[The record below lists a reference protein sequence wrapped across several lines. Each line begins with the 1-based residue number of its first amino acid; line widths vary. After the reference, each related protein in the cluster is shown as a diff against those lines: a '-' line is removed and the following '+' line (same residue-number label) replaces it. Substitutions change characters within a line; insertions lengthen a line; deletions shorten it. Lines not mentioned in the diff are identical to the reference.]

1 MTVARFA
8 RLSYWYPGSAT
19 PALDCVDLAVD
30 GGIVALAGASGSG
43 KSTALRVFNGLVPHF
58 HGGTVRGRACV
69 LGMDVLS
76 HPTRRL
82 ARDVGFLFQDPE
94 LQAVYATVD
103 RDVAFGLENLGVPR
117 PAMLSRV
124 HDALE
129 RAGIGALAGR
139 AVNTLSGGE
148 RQRLA
153 LAGVLALE
161 PRLLVLD
168 EPLSQLDAGG
178 AISLMHTVDEIAAR
192 DTTVVIAE
200 HRLEH
205 VLPLADRV
213 LFIDCG
219 RIGAAAPTP
228 PRLAPLPA
236 LRSAVVTRDASRW
249 SFDHVTAG
257 VAGAAVVADVDLS
270 GGGDVVVLT
279 GANGSGKTTLLRT
292 LAGLLPPLSGTVEPP
307 QGRVAYLPQNP
318 TSLLHRASVRS
329 EIEWTLRRAPG
340 GDDGSVD
347 AALYAFGL
355 QDVADRY
362 PRDLSTGERQ
372 RAALGAVL
380 VGQPTLALLDEPT
393 RGMDAPARRALVNA
407 IHELRAAGG
416 SVVMA
421 THDHEL
427 ATAVADRIVNVRG
440 GAVHHVPAAEPVLA

>member
-1 MTVARFA
+1 MTTARFA
-8 RLSYWYPGSAT
+8 QFSYWYPGSAT
-19 PALDCVDLAVD
+19 PALDSIDIAVD
-30 GGIVALAGASGSG
+30 GGIVALTGASGGG

-58 HGGTVRGRACV
+58 HGGTVRGRASV

-178 AISLMHTVDEIAAR
+178 AISLMHTVDEIGAR
-192 DTTVVIAE
+192 GTTVVIAE

-205 VLPLADRV
+205 VLPRADRV
-213 LFIDCG
+213 LFIDRG
-219 RIGAAAPTP
+219 RIGATPPTP
-228 PRLAPLPA
+228 PPLAPLPS
-236 LRSAVVTRDASRW
+236 LGSAVVTGGAGRW
-249 SFDHVTAG
+249 SFDGVTAG
-257 VAGAAVVADVDLS
+257 VAGAAVVDDVDLS
-270 GGGDVVVLT
+270 GGGDVVVLM

-292 LAGLLPPLSGTVEPP
+292 LAGLLPPLSGTVERP

-340 GDDGSVD
+340 GDNGSVD
-347 AALYAFGL
+347 AALHAFGL

-380 VGQPTLALLDEPT
+380 VGRPALALLDEPT
-393 RGMDAPARRALVNA
+393 RGMDAPARRALVNT

-427 ATAVADRIVNVRG
+427 ATAVADRIVHVKD
-440 GAVHHVPAAEPVLA
+440 GAVHDVPAAEPVLA

>member
-1 MTVARFA
+1 M
-8 RLSYWYPGSAT
+8 
-19 PALDCVDLAVD
+19 PALDCVDIEVD
-30 GGIVALAGASGSG
+30 GGIVALTGASGSG

-58 HGGTVRGRACV
+58 YGGTVRGRASV

-76 HPTRRL
+76 HPTREL
-82 ARDVGFLFQDPE
+82 ARSVGFLFQDPE

-117 PAMLSRV
+117 DAMVERV

-168 EPLSQLDAGG
+168 EPLSQLDADG
-178 AISLMHTVDEIAAR
+178 AVSLMQTVSDVAAR

-205 VLPLADRV
+205 VLPRADRV
-213 LFIDCG
+213 LFIDRG
-219 RIGAAAPTP
+219 RIGATAPP
-228 PRLAPLPA
+228 PPHLEPFPVRRTAVA
-236 LRSAVVTRDASRW
+236 TVGAGHWSLRD
-249 SFDHVTAG
+249 VTAG
-257 VAGAAVVADVDLS
+257 IGQAVVADVNLD
-270 GGGDVVVLT
+270 GGGDVVVLM
-279 GANGSGKTTLLRT
+279 GPNGGGKTTLLRT
-292 LAGLLPPLSGTVEPP
+292 LAGLISPLSGSVERPP
-307 QGRVAYLPQNP
+307 GRVAYLPQNP
-318 TSLLHRASVRS
+318 TSLLHRPTVRS
-329 EIEWTLRRAPG
+329 EIEWTLQHSPG
-340 GDDGSVD
+340 GANANVD
-347 AALYAFGL
+347 AALHAFGL
-355 QDVADRY
+355 QHVAELY

-380 VGQPTLALLDEPT
+380 VGGPALALLDEPT
-393 RGMDAPARRALVNA
+393 RGMDAPARHILVNA
-407 IHELRAAGG
+407 IHQLRAAGG

-427 ATAVADRIVNVRG
+427 ATAVGDRIVQVKDGVVR
-440 GAVHHVPAAEPVLA
+440 VVPAVERVPA